1 MYGIFTYI
9 WYILWFSCRVNIPVP
24 WMVWD
29 WGLGAFQEERFM
41 AFGLGIALGDAK
53 EAAPSGES

>member
-1 MYGIFTYI
+1 
-9 WYILWFSCRVNIPVP
+9 
-24 WMVWD
+24 MVWD